1 MILARRA
8 HPRPTREI
16 AMKTCARMPLTAAVI
31 CILFSVGVARADD
44 ADKNKAVNA
53 TLEAN
58 ASSAAF
64 ARICDDEPTSEQ
76 LKSSTMMLLT
86 IAGYPAQTVQMGS
99 AKFNDV
105 MRRELAGLNSLKDV
119 DCEGQVRQA
128 RERLTATQDI
138 IRNSRRDAPPA
149 Q

>member
-1 MILARRA
+1 MN
-8 HPRPTREI
+8 TS
-16 AMKTCARMPLTAAVI
+16 ARMPLAAAAI
-31 CILFSVGVARADD
+31 AILLCAGVARADD
-44 ADKNKAVNA
+44 TEKNKAVNA
-53 TLEAN
+53 MLEAN

-105 MRRELAGLNSLKDV
+105 MRRELAGLHSLGEV
-119 DCEGQVRQA
+119 DCDGQVRQA

-138 IRNSRRDAPPA
+138 IRNSRRDTPPA